1 VRGLA
6 PLLSFL
12 ALFAACAVAPAES
25 PDDVVARENA
35 RVNAAK
41 RRAEDQDKK
50 HRDDA
55 DKRRQADEQARIAT
69 EQDEQARKTDAQRR
83 ASSEKEASCGSDRA
97 ERRRHIQDA
106 VDRAAKDR
114 ARAAELDSY
123 IAKSCTRKEV
133 PDYDN
138 QQYVDERGYV
148 RTRQVQ
154 VSKHDEIAC
163 PPDAPPE
170 LRPGGSGIP
179 SGVVQIQATA
189 EERAKN
195 DRCQDVQDLLRK

>member
-1 VRGLA
+1 VRGSA
-6 PLLSFL
+6 RLLLFL
-12 ALFAACAVAPAES
+12 AVACQVAPAES

-41 RRAEDQDKK
+41 RHAEDQDQKQ
-50 HRDDA
+50 RGDA
-55 DKRRQADEQARIAT
+55 DKRRQADEQARA
-69 EQDEQARKTDAQRR
+69 QAQADEAARQKDAQRR

-97 ERRRHIQDA
+97 DRRRHIQDA
-106 VDRAAKDR
+106 LDRAAKDR

-123 IAKSCTRKEV
+123 ITKSCTRKEV

-154 VSKHDEIAC
+154 TGKHEEIAC

-170 LRPGGSGIP
+170 LRPGGPGIP
-179 SGVVQIQATA
+179 SGVVQIQATP

-195 DRCQDVQDLLRK
+195 DRCQDVQDLLKK